1 MSSKEK
7 INDIIVE
14 NNLKQVKQQ
23 LNYEK
28 ALYSRNQENVTLIK
42 ALQDAGVENST
53 IKGMLNL
60 ENLDLT
66 KFNDWN
72 NSVIEKLEDVIS
84 LMESEGFKALSVD
97 LQNSVLK
104 SKRFITVEKVNEE
117 IESED
122 KTKE

>member
-14 NNLKQVKQQ
+14 NNLKTVLRQ

-28 ALYSRNQENVTLIK
+28 ALYNRNQENITLIK
-42 ALQDAGVENST
+42 ALKDAGVEDST

-60 ENLDLT
+60 EDLDLT

-72 NSVIEKLEDVIS
+72 ASVVEKLEDVVA
-84 LMESEGFKALSVD
+84 LMKSEGFKALPVD

-117 IESED
+117 IEEED
-122 KTKE
+122 KTK

>member
-1 MSSKEK
+1 MTSKEN

-14 NNLKQVKQQ
+14 NDLKGVKRQ

-28 ALYSRNQENVTLIK
+28 ALFSRNQENQKTIK
-42 ALQDAGVENST
+42 SLQDAGVDDST
-53 IKGMLNL
+53 IKGMLGV

-72 NSVIEKLEDVIS
+72 ASVIEKLEDVVS
-84 LMESEGFKALSVD
+84 LMESDGFKALSVE

-104 SKRFITVEKVNEE
+104 TRTFITVEKLNEE
-117 IESED
+117 TEEED
-122 KTKE
+122 KTK

>member
-1 MSSKEK
+1 MSSKDA

-14 NNLKQVKQQ
+14 NDINGVKKQ

-28 ALYSRNQENVTLIK
+28 ALFSRNQENQKTIK
-42 ALQDAGVENST
+42 SLQDAGVDDST
-53 IKGMLNL
+53 IKGMLGV

-72 NSVIEKLEDVIS
+72 ASVIEKLEDVVS
-84 LMESEGFKALSVD
+84 LMESDGFKALSVE

-104 SKRFITVEKVNEE
+104 TKTFITVEKLNEE
-117 IESED
+117 NEEED
-122 KTKE
+122 KTK

>member
-14 NNLKQVKQQ
+14 NNLKTVLRQ

-28 ALYSRNQENVTLIK
+28 ALYSRNQENITLIK
-42 ALQDAGVENST
+42 ALKDAGVEDST

-60 ENLDLT
+60 EDLDLT

-72 NSVIEKLEDVIS
+72 ASVVEKLEDVVA
-84 LMESEGFKALSVD
+84 LMKSEGFKALPVD

-117 IESED
+117 IEEED
-122 KTKE
+122 KTK

>member
-1 MSSKEK
+1 MTSKEN

-14 NNLKQVKQQ
+14 NDLKGVKRQ

-28 ALYSRNQENVTLIK
+28 ALFSRNQENQKTIK
-42 ALQDAGVENST
+42 SLQDAGVDDST
-53 IKGMLNL
+53 IKGMLGV

-72 NSVIEKLEDVIS
+72 ASVIEKLEDVVS
-84 LMESEGFKALSVD
+84 LMESDGFKALSVE

-104 SKRFITVEKVNEE
+104 TRTFITVEKLNEE
-117 IESED
+117 NEEED
-122 KTKE
+122 KTK